1 MRDAFGGS
9 FMIKLFLVFIAIYM
23 FFTAMAL
30 NYAKAFKVKNKVIEY
45 LESNEVATIK
55 KMDAEEFANMSN
67 YFETEILGKL
77 NYRIDKSQMNCDDT
91 VYCDNGIAIYQIE
104 PNSDERNKLGI
115 YYHVETYFAWDLG
128 FLRILTALNGNN
140 QSGSNTFGAWT
151 ISGETRTIVNQS

>member
-45 LESNEVATIK
+45 LETNEVATIK
-55 KMDAEEFANMSN
+55 NMDASKFSEMSD
-67 YFETEILGKL
+67 YFEKEILGQL
-77 NYRIDKSQMNCDDT
+77 NYRIDKSAMNCQDT

-104 PNSDERNKLGI
+104 PNTKERNKLGS
-115 YYHVETYFAWDLG
+115 YYRVETYFAWNLG
-128 FLRILTALNGNN
+128 FLRRLTELSSA
-140 QSGSNTFGAWT
+140 GSSESTFGSWR
-151 ISGETRTIVNQS
+151 ISGETRPIVNQK